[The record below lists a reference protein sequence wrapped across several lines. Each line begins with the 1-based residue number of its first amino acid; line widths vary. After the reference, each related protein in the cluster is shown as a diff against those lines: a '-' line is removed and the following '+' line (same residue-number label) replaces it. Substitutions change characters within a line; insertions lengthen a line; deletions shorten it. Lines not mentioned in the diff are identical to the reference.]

1 MKELFLLDIKKIDE
15 NLVQSENTIY
25 KTLQRYSCNIGD
37 YENSVLAEAIFIRL
51 GWSNKYKDTIFSFRP
66 FFCKIVEIYSNE
78 NPPKLKDGSII
89 KYSFNENVLKYK
101 INKKEKEYSYS
112 KDKLYEKA
120 IGKDQCLHKV
130 LKKIKEDKEVWK
142 KVEQLSKLSDSL
154 SNFMPHP
161 GYPFNQAKGCI
172 IEVVDSLNLMIDK
185 IQECIDTKDNLEYIE
200 NGYKKV
206 IELEKLKIW
215 QEWLIKNQSVYCLNG
230 FYSVKNDN
238 KIEGTKLFKNQS
250 LNNPLPQNRN
260 DILESLESIIY
271 LLSERAERMNNA
283 FH

>member
-1 MKELFLLDIKKIDE
+1 MLE
-15 NLVQSENTIY
+15 
-25 KTLQRYSCNIGD
+25 
-37 YENSVLAEAIFIRL
+37 
-51 GWSNKYKDTIFSFRP
+51 
-66 FFCKIVEIYSNE
+66 
-78 NPPKLKDGSII
+78 
-89 KYSFNENVLKYK
+89 
-101 INKKEKEYSYS
+101 
-112 KDKLYEKA
+112 
-120 IGKDQCLHKV
+120 
-130 LKKIKEDKEVWK
+130 KIKEDKEVWK

-230 FYSVKNDN
+230 FYSVTNDN

>member
-1 MKELFLLDIKKIDE
+1 MKELLLLDIKKIDE
-15 NLVQSENTIY
+15 NLEQSENSIY
-25 KTLQRYSCNIGD
+25 KTLKRYSCNIGD
-37 YENSVLAEAIFIRL
+37 YENSVLTEAIFIRL

-66 FFCKIVEIYSNE
+66 FFCKIVDVYSKN
-78 NPPKLKDGSII
+78 NPPKLNDGSII
-89 KYSFNENVLKYK
+89 QYSFDNNILNYK
-101 INKKEKEYSYS
+101 IGEKTYSYKKEIWH
-112 KDKLYEKA
+112 EKA
-120 IGKDQCLHKV
+120 IDEDQCLHKV
-130 LKKIKEDKEVWK
+130 LEKIKEDKEVWK
-142 KVEQLSKLSDSL
+142 KVEQLSELSDSL

-185 IQECIDTKDNLEYIE
+185 IQECIDTKDNLEYVE

-206 IELEKLKIW
+206 IELGKLKIW

-230 FYSVKNDN
+230 FYSVANNN

-250 LNNPLPQNRN
+250 LNNPLPENRN
-260 DILESLESIIY
+260 DILDSLESIIY